1 MKQASLAL
9 PLTEFEEITAK
20 YFADKKKPNDSQIA
34 LAVKKCSQW
43 NKRRIEKGLK
53 PW

>member
-1 MKQASLAL
+1 MKQASLNL

-20 YFADKKKPNDSQIA
+20 YFAGEKKPSDSQIA
-34 LAVKKCSQW
+34 LAVNKCNQW
-43 NKRRIEKGLK
+43 NKERVKKGLK